1 MLNTLNPVLISK
13 QGPHEFRRLIQ
24 RFFLH
29 LGEEVFSID
38 GPGDRGAD
46 LILINSV
53 NIKTVFQIKW
63 KKNIGQSPSR
73 NIINELKEALYEYS
87 AHKSIAIT
95 NTNFTL
101 EVQNYCSKDNY
112 LEAWNLQTI
121 NSIAINSNGKFKYKM
136 VSSPLREYQKKA
148 YKRVIKDLY
157 SKKKSLLY
165 LATGLG
171 KTKVATKIIKIYL
184 RKNKNIK
191 ILILAHMND
200 LLEQLQK
207 SVWREID
214 FKVQTQL
221 VNSLNKPQDLNGI
234 TFASDKSIIPYFENG
249 YEPDLIII
257 DECHHVGF
265 DNNYSEII
273 RMNPKTPLL
282 GVTAT
287 PWRGDKYNIE
297 EIFGEPSFSC
307 NLTEGMKLGYLAPIN
322 YKLFQDNIN
331 WDAIPE
337 MSENSYSIRELNKKL
352 FIPQRDSKILDEL
365 NQTWKNVYN
374 PKCIIFCQ
382 SIEHCNQL
390 IKEVKKFK
398 QWENSTILHSK
409 LSKFDRVQSLINF
422 QQEKCNLLL
431 AVDILN
437 EGIDVPNV
445 NIICFARVTHSRKI
459 FIQQLGRGLR
469 IYKNKEF
476 VVVLD
481 FVADVRRL
489 AAISD
494 IEAKIGSSNSEILSK
509 EINTIDFKDMKA
521 EGFINEWIKDISD
534 LEDYKDEA
542 RLNFPHYLDNQ

>member
-136 VSSPLREYQKKA
+136 VSSPLREYQKRA
-148 YKRVIKDLY
+148 YKRVIKDLH

-207 SVWREID
+207 V
-214 FKVQTQL
+214 
-221 VNSLNKPQDLNGI
+221 
-234 TFASDKSIIPYFENG
+234 
-249 YEPDLIII
+249 
-257 DECHHVGF
+257 
-265 DNNYSEII
+265 
-273 RMNPKTPLL
+273 
-282 GVTAT
+282 
-287 PWRGDKYNIE
+287 
-297 EIFGEPSFSC
+297 FGE
-307 NLTEGMKLGYLAPIN
+307 K
-322 YKLFQDNIN
+322 
-331 WDAIPE
+331 
-337 MSENSYSIRELNKKL
+337 
-352 FIPQRDSKILDEL
+352 
-365 NQTWKNVYN
+365 
-374 PKCIIFCQ
+374 
-382 SIEHCNQL
+382 
-390 IKEVKKFK
+390 
-398 QWENSTILHSK
+398 
-409 LSKFDRVQSLINF
+409 
-422 QQEKCNLLL
+422 
-431 AVDILN
+431 
-437 EGIDVPNV
+437 
-445 NIICFARVTHSRKI
+445 
-459 FIQQLGRGLR
+459 
-469 IYKNKEF
+469 
-476 VVVLD
+476 
-481 FVADVRRL
+481 
-489 AAISD
+489 
-494 IEAKIGSSNSEILSK
+494 
-509 EINTIDFKDMKA
+509 
-521 EGFINEWIKDISD
+521 
-534 LEDYKDEA
+534 
-542 RLNFPHYLDNQ
+542 